1 MNQTTY
7 LRYQGQE
14 SKLEGL
20 QSALNDLRG
29 KQNEIDTLKAKLAA
43 TETENERLKL
53 QLQRYELEENYQRG
67 KM

>member
-53 QLQRYELEENYQRG
+53 QLQR
-67 KM
+67 